1 MKLANRIIDYILRV
15 KKPVTLDQLVAKSTA
30 TGFSELDV
38 LTALEHVHKD
48 KRVQVRNL
56 ANGVT
61 YSPAVSKPKTTQTHI
76 TWIRQ
81 NYPPMNST
89 NDGSGIDVGDLSW
102 MFLKTKEERDAFKA
116 EMSGKPVG
124 YAKSRCY
131 NKRYG
136 RQGK

>member
-48 KRVQVRNL
+48 KQIQVRNL

-61 YSPAVSKPKTTQTHI
+61 YSPAVSKPKTTQTHL
-76 TWIRQ
+76 TWIKN
-81 NYPPMNST
+81 NYPDPDPWNLDS
-89 NDGSGIDVGDLSW
+89 NGNFIEPFPEIDMSW
-102 MFLKTKEERDAFKA
+102 IVMSPDEIKAFRA
-116 EMSGKPVG
+116 EMSGKPLYMKKK
-124 YAKSRCY
+124 YA
-131 NKRYG
+131 
-136 RQGK
+136 